1 MKRLSLLFALS
12 FVLLSF
18 GLANAID
25 FQVEIEPGKTFVHP
39 DDMNTYYMGGTPV
52 YMDLKMGNDDGM
64 DHTGY
69 SQTHKFYAT
78 NGDGT
83 PINWIDAGGTDLDGS
98 CNRMNGWEDATYWGM
113 FNQVMGFSWDGSLP
127 DTMNH
132 TTMAIRL

>member
-52 YMDLKMGNDDGM
+52 YMDLKMGNNDGM

-83 PINWIDAGGTDLDGS
+83 PITWIDAGGTDLAAFDKG
-98 CNRMNGWEDATYWGM
+98 
-113 FNQVMGFSWDGSLP
+113 L
-127 DTMNH
+127 
-132 TTMAIRL
+132 